1 MPKALKSCPKS
12 NKSPNLVTLNLCH
25 TIINFFDL
33 WMTLISTFSVPSSV
47 TRLGDL
53 LHFGQLFKAS
63 SNNYFAK
70 IAHIFGNFCIG
81 VKIFQFSSE
90 IIIGQLLETLGNF
103 LLVTLFPSCLTFSLQ
118 RTLMKL
124 ILVFHSWSQQ
134 HIFKLLSELN
144 SKIS

>member
-1 MPKALKSCPKS
+1 MKVKFVSIKVLHISSTLSIVLKALGSHHHQ
-12 NKSPNLVTLNLCH
+12 L
-25 TIINFFDL
+25 FDL

-103 LLVTLFPSCLTFSLQ
+103 LLVTLVPSCLTFSLQ

-124 ILVFHSWSQQ
+124 ILVFHS
-134 HIFKLLSELN
+134 
-144 SKIS
+144 